1 MQSAHPKI
9 VIVGG
14 GFAGIAVARA
24 LHGSAAQTTLIDRN
38 NYHVFQ
44 PLLYQVAT
52 GSVSAENIATPLRDV
67 LGRGC
72 SAQVLMGDVHSIDVQ
87 RRLVHLDSQC
97 LPYDFLVVAAGMA
110 TSYFGNA
117 AWEAH
122 APGLKTLDDA
132 LNIRRRVLL
141 ALEQAER
148 CSDPE
153 LRRSYLTFVV
163 VGGGPTGVEVA
174 GALSN
179 LLNDMTRVRFASI
192 DPASAT
198 ILLVESSAQVLP
210 SYPQDLAQS
219 AAASLRSLRVQLALR
234 SRVTEVLANGV
245 HISTAGVT
253 QWVSSRTIV
262 WAAGMQASPLG
273 KRLAA
278 ETFAQTDRHGR
289 LAVQADMS
297 LASHPEIFV
306 VGDLAQVAGPAGK
319 PLPAVAQAATQ
330 AGAYVGKLL
339 RARLRGTPI
348 KPFLYRDLGSMAVIG
363 RGRAVVNSRFFR
375 LTGFVAWLAWLVVH
389 LGALH
394 GWVNKVFVGLQWLL
408 SFVVKRPSARAIMG
422 PLPARGE
429 ELQVPLSRPLS
440 AKAAPLV
447 PQRPPA
453 HLH

>member
-1 MQSAHPKI
+1 MQSAEPKI

-72 SAQVLMGDVHSIDVQ
+72 SAQVIMGGVHSIDVQ
-87 RRLVHLDSQC
+87 RRLVHFDSHD
-97 LPYDFLVVAAGMA
+97 LPYDYLVVAAGMA

-148 CSDPE
+148 CCDPE
-153 LRRSYLTFVV
+153 QRRSYLTFVV

-174 GALSN
+174 GALAN
-179 LLNDMTRVRFASI
+179 LLHDMTRVQFASI
-192 DPASAT
+192 DPAAAT

-210 SYPQDLAQS
+210 SYPANLAQS
-219 AAASLRSLRVQLALR
+219 AAASLHSLKVQLVLS
-234 SRVTEVLANGV
+234 SRVTEVQADGV
-245 HISTAGVT
+245 HIRTAGVSA
-253 QWVSSRTIV
+253 WVRSRTIV

-273 KRLAA
+273 KQLAA
-278 ETFAQTDRHGR
+278 ATGTHTDRHGR

-297 LASHPEIFV
+297 LKTHPEIFV
-306 VGDLAQVAGPAGK
+306 VGDMAWVANPEGK

-330 AGAYVGKLL
+330 AGTYVGKLL
-339 RARLRGTPI
+339 RARLRNTPI

-363 RGRAVVNSRFFR
+363 RGRAVVNSRFLR

-408 SFVVKRPSARAIMG
+408 SFLIKRPSARTIIGAAAPIKER
-422 PLPARGE
+422 LP
-429 ELQVPLSRPLS
+429 QPMSRQQP
-440 AKAAPLV
+440 AKAASTV
-447 PQRPPA
+447 AQRPPA
-453 HLH
+453 NLH